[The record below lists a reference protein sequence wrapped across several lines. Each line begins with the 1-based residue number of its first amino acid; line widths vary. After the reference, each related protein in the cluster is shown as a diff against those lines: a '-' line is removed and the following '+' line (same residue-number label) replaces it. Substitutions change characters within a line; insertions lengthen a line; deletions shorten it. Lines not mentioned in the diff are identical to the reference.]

1 MKALPKKLLPLTLFA
16 IAVIS
21 LFSVRPARAYTV
33 TLQQVGSNVVANGS
47 GAINLTGLTFS
58 LPGSLLVGIRS
69 LTGVIL
75 TGPTGSTA
83 DVGLYAGFTGPTNF
97 GSGRFFLANTG
108 SGDLVGIEAGEVGG
122 VLAVPPGYVSNT
134 ALSSSSTWN
143 NATFASL
150 DVIPGTYVWSWGAGL
165 PNQNVTLQIG
175 PAGVPDGGSTVSL
188 LGCALLGLAA
198 LRRKL
203 VKKTLPPHHHQK
215 ITRWSLFAVALMA
228 CSPLQTRADTIA
240 FSASSNSFLAT
251 ENITATLGYSF
262 TLSSPVRVTN
272 LGLFDSANDGL
283 VQSHTVTIWTSTG
296 MQELQATIP
305 AGTSGT
311 LINGFRYVS
320 IAPFLLVPGA
330 YTIGGFY
337 GQNSDFSL
345 VQASITSA
353 SGVSYVG
360 SRSAR
365 NLFVFPTGDAFGF
378 SNGYFGPNFQFT
390 TAVPTP
396 DSGFTVSLL
405 GFALLGL
412 AALRRKLPLLRGTK
426 S

>member
-143 NATFASL
+143 NATFAIL

-165 PNQNVTLQIG
+165 PNQNFTLIIG
-175 PAGVPDGGSTVSL
+175 GAGVPDGGS
-188 LGCALLGLAA
+188 
-198 LRRKL
+198 
-203 VKKTLPPHHHQK
+203 
-215 ITRWSLFAVALMA
+215 
-228 CSPLQTRADTIA
+228 
-240 FSASSNSFLAT
+240 
-251 ENITATLGYSF
+251 
-262 TLSSPVRVTN
+262 
-272 LGLFDSANDGL
+272 
-283 VQSHTVTIWTSTG
+283 
-296 MQELQATIP
+296 
-305 AGTSGT
+305 
-311 LINGFRYVS
+311 
-320 IAPFLLVPGA
+320 
-330 YTIGGFY
+330 
-337 GQNSDFSL
+337 
-345 VQASITSA
+345 
-353 SGVSYVG
+353 
-360 SRSAR
+360 
-365 NLFVFPTGDAFGF
+365 
-378 SNGYFGPNFQFT
+378 
-390 TAVPTP
+390 
-396 DSGFTVSLL
+396 TVSLL